1 MNQKGASGWKL
12 PVDKVVRPLSMKI
25 DAVFDLLPFLIN
37 HDNVYEHLTISFW
50 KAERFALTHFMT
62 ARMR

>member
-1 MNQKGASGWKL
+1 
-12 PVDKVVRPLSMKI
+12 MKI